1 MEMEMHRRE
10 QKKVFSITGRGVN
23 VHQEKRVEETTR
35 QGEQNVTYINTS
47 LSRPKV
53 IALITPSIIA
63 LVLTIILY
71 GVGFRYYSR
80 LEQDLFIVQEH
91 NSRLEESLSTLE
103 EQNSR
108 LENNLSILQELCKFV
123 LLPQIHSL
131 LPSLFCRPTLCFGF
145 TDCISSSAISLLF
158 FSDRSDSH
166 SLVVSYAVS
175 EFTRRCN

>member
-1 MEMEMHRRE
+1 MEMETHRRE

-23 VHQEKRVEETTR
+23 VHQEKRVEERTR

-53 IALITPSIIA
+53 VALITPSIIA

-80 LEQDLFIVQEH
+80 LEQDLSIVQEH

-103 EQNSR
+103 ERNSR

-123 LLPQIHSL
+123 PLPQIHSL
-131 LPSLFCRPTLCFGF
+131 LPSLFCPLPFCVLGSLI
-145 TDCISSSAISLLF
+145 ISV
-158 FSDRSDSH
+158 
-166 SLVVSYAVS
+166 LV
-175 EFTRRCN
+175 